1 MKTITY
7 LIISLALSSLAL
19 GQASIGVDVFNR
31 YVWRGTDFGNSA
43 SVQPSMEYAFGAVTV
58 GAWGAW
64 STSGAPGGNENDLY
78 LSTSVGP
85 VGLTV
90 TDYFFPAYAGSDD
103 IFTLDNHVIELSA
116 GMDLGPVATL
126 VAYNVSGDDDNSAY
140 VELGYGPVTLG
151 MGNGFY
157 TLSDDPD
164 FGVVSLGI
172 STSRDIYSVSY
183 ILNPEQE
190 TSFLV
195 FGISL

>member
-7 LIISLALSSLAL
+7 LFISLALSSLTL
-19 GQASIGVDVFNR
+19 GQVSLGVDVFNR

-43 SVQPSMEYAFGAVTV
+43 TVQPSIEYAFGGVTV

-64 STSGAPGGNENDLY
+64 SLSGAPGGNENDLY
-78 LSTSVGP
+78 LSTSIGP
-85 VGLTV
+85 VGLTL
-90 TDYFFPAYAGSDD
+90 TDYFFPTYAGSDD
-103 IFTLDNHVIELSA
+103 IFTLENHIIELSA
-116 GMDLGPVATL
+116 GVDLGPVKSL
-126 VAYNVSGDDDNSAY
+126 VAYNLSGDDDNSAY
-140 VELGYGPVTLG
+140 VELSYGPVTLG

-157 TLSDDPD
+157 TVGDDPD

-172 STSRDIYSVSY
+172 SATRDIYSVSY

-195 FGISL
+195 FGFSL

>member
-1 MKTITY
+1 MKKTVFT
-7 LIISLALSSLAL
+7 LMMMGLFNL
-19 GQASIGVDVFNR
+19 GFSQVSIGVDVFNR

-43 SVQPSMEYAFGAVTV
+43 SIQPSLEYGLGNFAF

-64 STSGAPGGNENDLY
+64 STNGAAGGNENDLY

-85 VGLTV
+85 VDLTV
-90 TDYFFPAYAGSDD
+90 TDYFFPSYTGTDK
-103 IFTLDNHVIELSA
+103 ILTLDNHIIELSA
-116 GMDLGPVATL
+116 GMDLGPVSSL
-126 VAYNVSGDDDNSAY
+126 VALNVSGDDDNSAY

-157 TLSDDPD
+157 TVKDDPD
-164 FGVVSLGI
+164 FNVVSIGI
-172 STSRDIYSVSY
+172 SASRDIYTVSY

-195 FGISL
+195 FGFSL